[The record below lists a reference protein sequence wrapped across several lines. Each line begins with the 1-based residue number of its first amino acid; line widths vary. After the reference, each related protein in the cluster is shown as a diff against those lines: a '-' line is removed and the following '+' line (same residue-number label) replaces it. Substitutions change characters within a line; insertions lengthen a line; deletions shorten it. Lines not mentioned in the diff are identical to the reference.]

1 MTGTS
6 ADPATH
12 PVIVEQAA
20 PGVALVVLNRAPA
33 NFVDAAYLDEI
44 VTAVESAADQRAIVL
59 AAEGK
64 HFCAG
69 AALAGGG
76 AHAGSRGA
84 DGRHIYDVAIRLFE
98 QPVPVVAAV
107 QGSAIGAGLGLALA
121 ADFRVVTAGTRFA
134 ANFAVLGFHPGFGIS
149 ATLLRA
155 VGAQKAAELLMTGRR
170 VGGAEALDIGLADR
184 LVDDAELRPAA
195 IALASEIA
203 AAAPLA
209 VRSIRQT
216 LRGDLAKAVRAA
228 MTRERAEQDRLMQTR
243 DFAEGVA
250 AIKERRAPTF
260 EGR

>member
-1 MTGTS
+1 MS
-6 ADPATH
+6 DS
-12 PVIVEQAA
+12 VIVEQVA
-20 PGVALVVLNRAPA
+20 PGVALIALNRPPA

-44 VTAVESAADQRAIVL
+44 ATAVESAADQRAIVL
-59 AAEGK
+59 AAQGK

-134 ANFAVLGFHPGFGIS
+134 ANFAVLGFHHGFGMS
-149 ATLLRA
+149 ETLPRA

-184 LVDDAELRPAA
+184 LVEDPDLHPAA
-195 IALASEIA
+195 IAMASEIA

-216 LRGDLAKAVRAA
+216 LRGDLAAAVRAA

-250 AIKERRAPTF
+250 AAKERRTPTF

>member
-1 MTGTS
+1 MS
-6 ADPATH
+6 DS
-12 PVIVEQAA
+12 VIVEQAA
-20 PGVALVVLNRAPA
+20 PGVALVALNRPPA
-33 NFVDAAYLDEI
+33 NFVDAAFLEE
-44 VTAVESAADQRAIVL
+44 VAVAVESAADQRAIVL

-98 QPVPVVAAV
+98 QPVPLVAAV

-121 ADFRVVTAGTRFA
+121 ADLRVATAGTRFVA
-134 ANFAVLGFHPGFGIS
+134 SFALLGFHHGFGLS
-149 ATLLRA
+149 VTLPRA

-170 VGGAEALDIGLADR
+170 VGGTEALDIGLADR
-184 LVDDAELRPAA
+184 LVADADLRPAA

-216 LRGDLAKAVRAA
+216 LRGDLAGAVRTA

-250 AIKERRAPTF
+250 AAKERRPPAF

>member
-6 ADPATH
+6 ADPAAR

-20 PGVALVVLNRAPA
+20 PGVALIVLNRPPA
-33 NFVDAAYLDEI
+33 NFVDAAYLEEI
-44 VTAVESAADQRAIVL
+44 AAAVESAADQRAIVL
-59 AAEGK
+59 AAEGR

-134 ANFAVLGFHPGFGIS
+134 ANFAVLGFHQGFGLS
-149 ATLLRA
+149 ETLPRA

-209 VRSIRQT
+209 VASIRQT
-216 LRGDLAKAVRAA
+216 LRGGLADAVRAA

-250 AIKERRAPTF
+250 AAKERRAPTF

>member
-1 MTGTS
+1 MSDT
-6 ADPATH
+6 
-12 PVIVEQAA
+12 VLVEQAA
-20 PGVALVVLNRAPA
+20 PGVALIALNRPPA
-33 NFVDAAYLDEI
+33 NFIDTTYLDELAR
-44 VTAVESAADQRAIVL
+44 AVESAADQRAIVL
-59 AAEGK
+59 ASEGK

-76 AHAGSRGA
+76 PHHGSRDA
-84 DGRHIYDVAIRLFE
+84 EGRHIYDVAIRLFE

-121 ADFRVVTAGTRFA
+121 ADFRVATAGTRFA
-134 ANFAVLGFHPGFGIS
+134 ANFAVLGFHHGFGMS
-149 ATLLRA
+149 ATLPRV

-170 VGGAEALDIGLADR
+170 VGGTEALDIGLADR
-184 LVDDAELRPAA
+184 LVDDAQLRPAA
-195 IALASEIA
+195 IAMASELA

-209 VRSIRQT
+209 VRSIRET
-216 LRGDLAKAVRAA
+216 LRGGLAEAVRTA

-250 AIKERRAPTF
+250 ASKERRAPAF

>member
-1 MTGTS
+1 MS
-6 ADPATH
+6 DS
-12 PVIVEQAA
+12 VIVGPAA
-20 PGVALVVLNRAPA
+20 PGVALVALNRPPA
-33 NFVDAAYLDEI
+33 NFVDVEYLEEI
-44 VTAVESAADQRAIVL
+44 VVAVESAADQRAIVL
-59 AAEGK
+59 ASEGK

-121 ADFRVVTAGTRFA
+121 ADFRVVTAGTRLA
-134 ANFAVLGFHPGFGIS
+134 ANFAVLGFHHGFGMS
-149 ATLLRA
+149 ETLPRT
-155 VGAQKAAELLMTGRR
+155 VGTQKAAELLMTGRR
-170 VGGAEALDIGLADR
+170 VAGSEALDIGLADR
-184 LVDDAELRPAA
+184 LVGEAELRLTA
-195 IALASEIA
+195 ITLASKLA

-216 LRGDLAKAVRAA
+216 LRGDLAAAVRAA
-228 MTRERAEQDRLMQTR
+228 MTRERAEQDRLMRTS

-250 AIKERRAPTF
+250 AAKERRPPRF

>member
-1 MTGTS
+1 MS
-6 ADPATH
+6 DP
-12 PVIVEQAA
+12 VLVEQAA
-20 PGVALVVLNRAPA
+20 PGVALVALNRPPA

-44 VTAVESAADQRAIVL
+44 AAAVESAADQRAIVL
-59 AAEGK
+59 ASEGK

-69 AALAGGG
+69 AALTGGG

-121 ADFRVVTAGTRFA
+121 ADFRIVTAGTRFA
-134 ANFAVLGFHPGFGIS
+134 ANFAVLGFHQGFGIS
-149 ATLLRA
+149 ETLPRV
-155 VGAQKAAELLMTGRR
+155 VGAQKAAELLMTGRH
-170 VGGAEALDIGLADR
+170 VEGAEALDIGLADR

-195 IALASEIA
+195 IALAGEVA

-216 LRGDLAKAVRAA
+216 LRGDLAAAVRAA
-228 MTRERAEQDRLMQTR
+228 MTRERAEQDRLMRTD

-250 AIKERRAPTF
+250 AAREHRAPVF